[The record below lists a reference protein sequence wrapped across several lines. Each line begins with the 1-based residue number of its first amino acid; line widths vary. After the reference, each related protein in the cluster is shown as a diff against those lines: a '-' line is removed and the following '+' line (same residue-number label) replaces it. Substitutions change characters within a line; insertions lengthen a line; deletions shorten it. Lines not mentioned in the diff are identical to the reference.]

1 MLDNYQYYPRLKVT
15 RNQRLR
21 IGYMIKQISDVVLK
35 VFLSSYRVQKAVKAS
50 LNTGTSVLL
59 P

>member
-15 RNQRLR
+15 RKQRLR

-35 VFLSSYRVQKAVKAS
+35 VFLSSYRITES
-50 LNTGTSVLL
+50 S
-59 P
+59 